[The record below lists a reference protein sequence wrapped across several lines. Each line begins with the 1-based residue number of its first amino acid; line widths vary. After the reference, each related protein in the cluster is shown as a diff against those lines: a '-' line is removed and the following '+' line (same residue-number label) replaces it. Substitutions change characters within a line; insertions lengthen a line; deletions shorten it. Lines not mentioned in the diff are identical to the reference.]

1 MLLLFGHWAH
11 HFTLTVSVGVART
24 DESAV
29 AGWESVFWVSRPA
42 GQEAVAMRMVKR

>member
-1 MLLLFGHWAH
+1 MLLFFGHWAH
-11 HFTLTVSVGVART
+11 HFTFSVGVART